1 MKKLNINEIY
11 VDINIMK
18 VKHTCDKPIMVGMG
32 LMGMGTGMVPGTEKC
47 IITHTHNTH
56 TCIPTRYIHTHGH
69 YYCKLLITICLANTL
84 KFIVVRILE
93 IQELVKNSIFSN

>member
-1 MKKLNINEIY
+1 MLFVKQIMKKLNINEIY

-47 IITHTHNTH
+47 IITHTHQVYPYPWPLLLQVTDNNMFSQH
-56 TCIPTRYIHTHGH
+56 FEV
-69 YYCKLLITICLANTL
+69 YCC
-84 KFIVVRILE
+84 
-93 IQELVKNSIFSN
+93 QNS